1 MITEAQMLGTLYGK
15 KLSDRDVEVFKEAV
29 ELLRKDHLFILAQ
42 LLMLGSVTKRGTEDK
57 KVKNFFLRNSDV
69 FVETNITFHSKNF
82 DVVSIYE
89 KVMPEDLVP
98 TVESI
103 MRLAFGITFVPTGY
117 IKENG
122 GIETLLRDAIRASS
136 REHVALKKGEFKQN
150 EQLAF
155 LAWTVFNENTLF
167 DRMHLRDMLVYNPA
181 VIYAKNHRSIQA
193 SDSVGAT
200 LRVLEADNTEKQI
213 FEEVSELLKH
223 N

>member
-15 KLSDRDVEVFKEAV
+15 KMSDRDVEVFKEAV
-29 ELLRKDHLFILAQ
+29 ELLREDHLLILAQ

-57 KVKNFFLRNSDV
+57 KVKNFFMKHSDV
-69 FVETNITFHSKNF
+69 FVETNNTFHSKNF

-89 KVMPEDLVP
+89 KVMPEGLDS

-103 MRLAFGITFVPTGY
+103 MRLAFSITSVPTGY

-122 GIETLLRDAIRASS
+122 GIETLLRDSIRASS
-136 REHVALKKGEFKQN
+136 KEHVALKKDSFKTN

-155 LAWTVFNENTLF
+155 LAWTMFNENTLF
-167 DRMHLRDMLVYNPA
+167 DGMQFRDMLVNNPA
-181 VIYAKNHRSIQA
+181 IIYAKNHRYIQA

-200 LRVLEADNTEKQI
+200 LRVLEADNPEKQI
-213 FEEVSELLKH
+213 YEEVSDLLKH